1 MRNKNDKDSKI
12 LVVGAGTMGPGIA
25 QVFATG
31 GYMTILTD
39 IKKEALEMAKQKIQS
54 NLETLIAAGEI
65 SKEDA
70 DVCWNN
76 IAFTLWP
83 LQKNPDAD
91 FVLEAVPE
99 IPDLKAQVFKE
110 LDDLCRDETI
120 LSSTTSALNI
130 FELVKVSNPER
141 LIITHFCNPPHI
153 IPLVEI
159 VLGPKTSFETLEKV
173 KGILKSCGK
182 IPVVIKQYIPG
193 FLVNRLNAALIREAA
208 YIVSKGWADWED
220 VDMAFKLNA
229 GLKAPFEGP
238 LESVDY
244 MGWDVAMFAG
254 MFLLPHLC
262 NATSIEFAEEMVS
275 KGLLGVKSGGGL
287 RDYTGKSR
295 LEIEKNRS
303 LKILKILKA
312 ARELERIR

>member
-1 MRNKNDKDSKI
+1 
-12 LVVGAGTMGPGIA
+12 MGPGIA

-120 LSSTTSALNI
+120 LSSTTSALI
-130 FELVKVSNPER
+130 YSN
-141 LIITHFCNPPHI
+141 LSKF
-153 IPLVEI
+153 
-159 VLGPKTSFETLEKV
+159 
-173 KGILKSCGK
+173 
-182 IPVVIKQYIPG
+182 Q
-193 FLVNRLNAALIREAA
+193 IRR
-208 YIVSKGWADWED
+208 G
-220 VDMAFKLNA
+220 
-229 GLKAPFEGP
+229 
-238 LESVDY
+238 
-244 MGWDVAMFAG
+244 
-254 MFLLPHLC
+254 
-262 NATSIEFAEEMVS
+262 
-275 KGLLGVKSGGGL
+275 
-287 RDYTGKSR
+287 
-295 LEIEKNRS
+295 
-303 LKILKILKA
+303 
-312 ARELERIR
+312 